1 MEDMYKWFV
10 NWFIK
15 NKDTH
20 ESAEKRAKI
29 GSLAGTFGIIS
40 NTALSV
46 LKMIV
51 GLLSGSVSILA
62 EGIDNLTDGA
72 SSLVTIM
79 GFRWSQAPADEEH
92 PFGHQRIEYIT
103 GLLISVV
110 VLMVALFMGYR
121 SVLRIINPVGLEVS
135 YWTLLLL
142 GLTILVKLYQGG
154 FYRYLARLINSE
166 TLVAT
171 ATDSFNDSIRT
182 AAVIIGTAVYLLTK
196 EKVNLDGYLGLI
208 VSVYILFSGI
218 KLLKDTSTPLIGTFP
233 DDELIKR
240 LEKRFASY
248 EGIIG
253 FHDLVVHSYGPN
265 RIYATVHIEVPSTE
279 DIMKSHE
286 LIDQIE
292 RDIAQTEGINLVV
305 HMDPIDQNDEL
316 TNRLYQEVKDLIARF
331 DSLLSIHD
339 FRVIPMSDRKN
350 IVFDVVCPPNYRLTT
365 KELKN
370 QIKTLIVEH
379 DPTLNPIIQI
389 DQFYVHSNIK
399 ED

>member
-1 MEDMYKWFV
+1 MYKWFV

-196 EKVNLDGYLGLI
+196 EKVNLDGY
-208 VSVYILFSGI
+208 
-218 KLLKDTSTPLIGTFP
+218 
-233 DDELIKR
+233 
-240 LEKRFASY
+240 
-248 EGIIG
+248 
-253 FHDLVVHSYGPN
+253 
-265 RIYATVHIEVPSTE
+265 
-279 DIMKSHE
+279 
-286 LIDQIE
+286 
-292 RDIAQTEGINLVV
+292 
-305 HMDPIDQNDEL
+305 
-316 TNRLYQEVKDLIARF
+316 
-331 DSLLSIHD
+331 
-339 FRVIPMSDRKN
+339 
-350 IVFDVVCPPNYRLTT
+350 
-365 KELKN
+365 
-370 QIKTLIVEH
+370 
-379 DPTLNPIIQI
+379 
-389 DQFYVHSNIK
+389 
-399 ED
+399 